1 MRRYGL
7 IAGLVAAAAAVAL
20 AAAPAGAAVTWT
32 VVPAPP
38 PSVAVWAAV
47 SARTDSDA
55 WAIAI
60 GSRTTPLIARW
71 NGTAWSQ
78 VTGPTVTG
86 AISPVPDA
94 VSASS
99 ASDAW
104 LVGRTS
110 KLHQTSALAAHWN
123 GTSWSV
129 VAVPSGGSLLRS
141 VVDISPT
148 VAYAVGN
155 TAAVQWNG
163 TSWSAFAVPAP
174 GGAAPVN
181 LDAVAGDS
189 ASDVWIT
196 GQYFDTATS
205 ADEPF
210 TAHWNGATWA
220 SVPVPV
226 NGAELFGL
234 TVISPSVAWAVGN
247 NLNGTAFTENWNGS
261 SWQVVPN
268 PAQGLLLSVT
278 ATGAGNV
285 TAVGHNTTANGPTA
299 AIIISWNGSS
309 WVNDSVPVVG
319 ATEELFSASAAPGG
333 TITWAL
339 GSSTSSAGAVSSL
352 LLRNG

>member
-1 MRRYGL
+1 MNDSEFP
-7 IAGLVAAAAAVAL
+7 
-20 AAAPAGAAVTWT
+20 APQSGFAVTHFLVVADQDRSRGFYQSVFGAT
-32 VVPAPP
+32 VVMERDPVILKMANSWLILGP
-38 PSVAVWAAV
+38 V
-47 SARTDSDA
+47 RGEREQRLGRLDS
-55 WAIAI
+55 
-60 GSRTTPLIARW
+60 
-71 NGTAWSQ
+71 
-78 VTGPTVTG
+78 GP
-86 AISPVPDA
+86 
-94 VSASS
+94 
-99 ASDAW
+99 
-104 LVGRTS
+104 
-110 KLHQTSALAAHWN
+110 H
-123 GTSWSV
+123 
-129 VAVPSGGSLLRS
+129 
-141 VVDISPT
+141 
-148 VAYAVGN
+148 
-155 TAAVQWNG
+155 VQ
-163 TSWSAFAVPAP
+163 
-174 GGAAPVN
+174 APVN

-210 TAHWNGATWA
+210 TAHWNGTAWS

-234 TVISPSVAWAVGN
+234 TVISPGDAWAVGN

-285 TAVGHNTTANGPTA
+285 TAAGHNTTANGPTA

-309 WVNDSVPVVG
+309 WVNDTVPVVG

-339 GSSTSSAGAVSSL
+339 GSSTSSVGAVSSM

>member
-1 MRRYGL
+1 MRTYSLISGL
-7 IAGLVAAAAAVAL
+7 AVAASAVVL

-32 VVPAPP
+32 VVPSPP
-38 PSVAVWAAV
+38 PSVAIWAAV
-47 SARTDSDA
+47 SARTDTDA
-55 WAIAI
+55 WTVAI
-60 GSRTTPLIARW
+60 GSATSPLVARW
-71 NGTAWSQ
+71 NGTTWSQ
-78 VTGPTVTG
+78 VAGPVISG
-86 AISPVPDA
+86 AISTVPYA

-110 KLHQTSALAAHWN
+110 KFRHTTALGAHWN

-129 VAVPSGGSLLRS
+129 VATPAATLLRS
-141 VVDISPT
+141 VADISAAD
-148 VAYAVGN
+148 AYAVGGT
-155 TAAVQWNG
+155 TAVHWDG
-163 TSWSAFAVPAP
+163 TAWSAFGVPAP

-181 LDAVAGDS
+181 LDAVAADS
-189 ASDVWIT
+189 ATDVWIT
-196 GQYFDTATS
+196 GQYFDPATS

-210 TAHWNGATWA
+210 TAHWNGTAWA

-234 TVISPSVAWAVGN
+234 TVISPGDAWAVGN

-261 SWQVVPN
+261 TWQAVPN

-278 ATGAGNV
+278 TTGAQNV
-285 TAVGHNTTANGPTA
+285 TAIGHNTTANGPTA
-299 AIIISWNGSS
+299 AIILSWNGSS
-309 WVNDSVPVVG
+309 WVNDTVPVVG

-333 TITWAL
+333 TVTWAL
-339 GSSTSSAGAVSSL
+339 GSSTSSGGVVSSL